1 MRSDRR
7 PPNQLRATTM
17 TPDYLM
23 HAEGSVLIC
32 AGHTRVICT
41 ASVEDRVPPFL
52 RNTGKGW
59 VTAEYGMLPRATST
73 RMQREASSGKV
84 GGRTQEIQRLIGR
97 SLRSVTNLHALG
109 ERTIWIDCDVIQAD
123 GGTRTASIT
132 GAFVALALALEKLR
146 ERDVIRSIPLSDY
159 VAATSVGIVD
169 GEPLLDLAY
178 EDDSRADV
186 DMNIV
191 KTGDGRF
198 IEVQGTAEAAPFDHE
213 SLLTLLTLADH
224 GIRQLIAKQRAIVGH
239 IVPQREGSGF
249 KLQDFGF
256 KIEP

>member
-1 MRSDRR
+1 MRSDHR
-7 PPNQLRATTM
+7 PANELRDTTITPN
-17 TPDYLM
+17 YLI
-23 HAEGSVLIC
+23 HAEGSVLVS
-32 AGHTRVICT
+32 AGHTKVICT
-41 ASVEDRVPPFL
+41 ASIEDRVPGFL

-73 RMQREASSGKV
+73 RMQREASAGKV

-97 SLRSVTNLHALG
+97 SLRSVTNLPALG

-146 ERDVIRSIPLSDY
+146 ERDVIRVIPLSDY

-178 EDDSRADV
+178 DDDSRADV

-198 IEVQGTAEAAPFDHE
+198 IEVQGTAEAIPFGRDA
-213 SLLTLLTLADH
+213 LMTLLDLADH
-224 GIRQLIAKQRAIVGH
+224 GIAQLVEKQRAIVGH
-239 IVPQREGSGF
+239 LV
-249 KLQDFGF
+249 K
-256 KIEP
+256 

>member
-1 MRSDRR
+1 MRSDQR
-7 PPNQLRATTM
+7 PANQLRETTII
-17 TPDYLM
+17 PNYLM
-23 HAEGSVLIC
+23 HAEGSVLIT
-32 AGHTRVICT
+32 AGHTKVICT
-41 ASVEDRVPPFL
+41 AGIEDRVPGFL

-97 SLRSVTNLHALG
+97 SLRAVTNLPALG
-109 ERTIWIDCDVIQAD
+109 ERTIWLDCDVIQAD
-123 GGTRTASIT
+123 GGTRTAAIT
-132 GAFVALALALEKLR
+132 GAFVALALAIERLR
-146 ERDVIRSIPLSDY
+146 ERDLVRTIPLSDY

-198 IEVQGTAEAAPFDHE
+198 IEVQGTAEAIPFGRDA
-213 SLLTLLTLADH
+213 LLTLLDLADH
-224 GIRQLIAKQRAIVGH
+224 GIQQLVEKQRAIVGH
-239 IVPQREGSGF
+239 LV
-249 KLQDFGF
+249 KYT
-256 KIEP
+256 EPKTP

>member
-1 MRSDRR
+1 MRSDQR
-7 PPNQLRATTM
+7 PHDQLRDTTI

-23 HAEGSVLIC
+23 HAEGSVLIT
-32 AGHTRVICT
+32 AGNTKVICT
-41 ASVEDRVPPFL
+41 ASTEDRVPGFL
-52 RNTGKGW
+52 RNSGKGW

-97 SLRSVTNLHALG
+97 SLRAVTNLTALG
-109 ERTIWIDCDVIQAD
+109 ERTIWVDCDVIQAD

-132 GAFVALALALEKLR
+132 GAFVALALALETLR
-146 ERDVIRSIPLSDY
+146 ERDLVRTIPLTDY

-178 EDDSRADV
+178 DDDCRADV

-198 IEVQGTAEAAPFDHE
+198 IEVQGTAEAIPFGRDALM
-213 SLLTLLTLADH
+213 SMLDLADL
-224 GIRQLIAKQRAIVGH
+224 GIRQLVEKQRAIVGH
-239 IVPQREGSGF
+239 LV
-249 KLQDFGF
+249 KYT
-256 KIEP
+256 EPAK